1 MFQQHKDDGY
11 HQHNKAKVAAFTT
24 ANIRHRSVAKWSSQQ
39 PTTINESIFKS
50 DSLNSLNSVDSG
62 NYSFSQQ
69 TLEKRAGDESDEMSR
84 IRRNNN
90 IKRVIISEKISPY
103 QLKIQQSKGIKLIK
117 SPPVSQQ
124 QQQQYKRTFWFSTA
138 AIQPPPTIQS
148 HQQKPVVQ
156 KPPQKTANP
165 NDESNEELC
174 NEEDIEFLLANTGF
188 SLDQINTWCVE
199 FMTKCKSGNIAYEQF
214 KV

>member
-1 MFQQHKDDGY
+1 MFQQHNDDGY
-11 HQHNKAKVAAFTT
+11 HQHHKAKVAAFTT

-39 PTTINESIFKS
+39 PTTTNESIFKS

-69 TLEKRAGDESDEMSR
+69 TLEKRTCDMNDEMSR

-124 QQQQYKRTFWFSTA
+124 QQQYKRTFWFSTA
-138 AIQPPPTIQS
+138 AIQPPTTIQS
-148 HQQKPVVQ
+148 NQQKPVVQ

-199 FMTKCKSGNIAYEQF
+199 FMAKCKSGNIAYEQF

>member
-11 HQHNKAKVAAFTT
+11 HQHHKAKVAAFTT

-69 TLEKRAGDESDEMSR
+69 TLEKRTCDESDEMSR

-124 QQQQYKRTFWFSTA
+124 QQQQYKRTFWFSAA
-138 AIQPPPTIQS
+138 AIQPPTPIQS

-156 KPPQKTANP
+156 KPSQKTANP

-174 NEEDIEFLLANTGF
+174 NEDDIEFLLANTGF

-199 FMTKCKSGNIAYEQF
+199 FMAKCKSGHIAYEQF